1 MDENGGGKYKL
12 LRLGNGSHGEDASL
26 HCASMVKLHL
36 AENFTGS
43 RQERVKVQFP
53 QTRLSFGAY
62 SSKPKKWVTHPSRKN
77 GLRVNAWP
85 FQATKE
91 QGIAGWP
98 VPCPSDDGMIC
109 MESDMRRRMAEAT
122 KTKDGQLW
130 TIVCAMTQRLGKNKE
145 ESTFGNVCRAAFL
158 RSRLQSSIM
167 MSGSHLRLKNVVAGR
182 IPSGHQ

>member
-1 MDENGGGKYKL
+1 M

-26 HCASMVKLHL
+26 HSESMVGLHL

-53 QTRLSFGAY
+53 QTRLSFGGY
-62 SSKPKKWVTHPSRKN
+62 SSKPKEW
-77 GLRVNAWP
+77 LRVNAWP

-91 QGIAGWP
+91 QGIASWP
-98 VPCPSDDGMIC
+98 VQCPSDDEMIC

-122 KTKDGQLW
+122 KTKDGHLW

-145 ESTFGNVCRAAFL
+145 VSTFGNVCRAAFL
-158 RSRLQSSIM
+158 RSRLQSSM

-182 IPSGHQ
+182 IDCSGHLANHE